1 LTRAAARP
9 YTLFRTVTVFIFI
22 DPEAMG
28 LQLTRGG
35 EYAVRA
41 MMYLGRH
48 PVGHVSS
55 LHDICREQDVPES
68 FLAKI
73 FQSLTRAGL
82 VTSHRGAH
90 GGFSLA
96 RPAHE
101 ITVRKVVEAIDGPIA
116 LNACVLWPEECQ
128 RSAGCPMHVVWE
140 HAQER
145 MMSVLDEV
153 TVDALVTPVSVA

>member
-1 LTRAAARP
+1 
-9 YTLFRTVTVFIFI
+9 
-22 DPEAMG
+22 MG

-96 RPAHE
+96 RAADE
-101 ITVRKVVEAIDGPIA
+101 ITVRDVVEAIDGPIS
-116 LNACVLWPEECQ
+116 LNACVLWPEECR
-128 RSAGCPMHVVWE
+128 RSSGCPMHAVWE
-140 HAQER
+140 RAQER
-145 MMSVLDEV
+145 MMSVLDDV
-153 TVDALVTPVSVA
+153 TVDELVAPVPVA

>member
-1 LTRAAARP
+1 
-9 YTLFRTVTVFIFI
+9 
-22 DPEAMG
+22 MG

-41 MMYLGRH
+41 MMYLARH
-48 PVGHVSS
+48 PVGEVSS
-55 LHDICREQDVPES
+55 LRDICREQDVPES

-96 RPAHE
+96 RPADR
-101 ITVRKVVEAIDGPIA
+101 ISVREVVEAIDGPIS
-116 LNACVLWPEECQ
+116 LNACVLWPEECH
-128 RSAGCPMHVVWE
+128 RSAACPMHTVWE
-140 HAQER
+140 RTQER
-145 MMSVLDEV
+145 MMSVLDDV
-153 TVDALVTPVSVA
+153 TLDELVQPVPVA